1 MNTDTID
8 TLREDRDAILCQAR
22 NARVRGD
29 DVEANELSGYAYRLT
44 DRILDAEAKR
54 QVAEYNALADEPFTE
69 CDAIR
74 ALNARRQTQAE
85 MVFTIS

>member
-29 DVEANELSGYAYRLT
+29 DVEANELSAYAYRLT

-54 QVAEYNALADEPFTE
+54 RVE
-69 CDAIR
+69 CDVKVEPRETAEAICE
-74 ALNARRQTQAE
+74 AAGVPTAMADK
-85 MVFTIS
+85 MVVMTIS